1 MGPCRVFFRA
11 TPKEGGVFEDWKVLP
26 KIAEAVRNV
35 LLSPRA
41 AATFLLSTA
50 PWFPPVSGGAVE
62 KQLQKISIVPFPLA
76 SIQTSED
83 LETIMTNALKALS
96 EENADLIK
104 KNPEY
109 LKRVWAL

>member
-1 MGPCRVFFRA
+1 M
-11 TPKEGGVFEDWKVLP
+11 LP

-41 AATFLLSTA
+41 AATFLLYTA
-50 PWFPPVSGGAVE
+50 PWSPPVSGDAVE

-83 LETIMTNALKALS
+83 LETIMTNAIKALS